1 MGRSEN
7 DIPTAPE
14 HEIPGRELTNAE
26 IMSELR
32 LVSANLA
39 STLHALESIAV
50 NVGGLVAL
58 HVTVAQLATTTVR
71 REDFE
76 RLAARVGHLERRAT
90 DHSELTSSGNGA
102 Y

>member
-1 MGRSEN
+1 VSTSTS
-7 DIPTAPE
+7 DIPTAPHHQAPE
-14 HEIPGRELTNAE
+14 RELTNSE

-58 HVTVAQLATTTVR
+58 HVAVAKLATTSVR
-71 REDFE
+71 REDFDS
-76 RLAARVGHLERRAT
+76 LADRVTHLEGHR
-90 DHSELTSSGNGA
+90 DGL
-102 Y
+102 